1 MLCNVLSPDCCLVVR
16 TRTMPKLELYCEKKL
31 NYEIMSFNKGHR
43 IKIKFLNGSNERKW
57 LRLFQFINIE

>member
-31 NYEIMSFNKGHR
+31 NYEIISFNKGQR
-43 IKIKFLNGSNERKW
+43 MDKN
-57 LRLFQFINIE
+57 